1 MRIYFEPQE
10 SALCGQHCL
19 NNLLQGPFFS
29 ASDLSDIALGLDAQ
43 ERSMVTG
50 SRSSS
55 SNNVDEMG
63 NFSIEVIRSALK
75 MYSIVLLSWASSDE
89 RLTDPLREELGFIIN
104 RQSHWFS
111 IRKINGRWWNLNS
124 SLERPEP
131 VSPLHLSALLSQLR
145 AEHYYVFIARGT
157 APSQSE
163 ETLSALSAGRFF
175 EEKELLGEETGEKMV
190 AFSGAGHRLGG
201 EDGSSSVEEEEM
213 ARAIALSLGVA
224 MDEEARAK
232 TAKELMR
239 AKRLAAL
246 GMK

>member
-1 MRIYFEPQE
+1 M
-10 SALCGQHCL
+10 
-19 NNLLQGPFFS
+19 NNLLQGAFFS
-29 ASDLSDIALGLDAQ
+29 ASDLGDIALGLDAQ
-43 ERSMVTG
+43 ERSMVSG

-175 EEKELLGEETGEKMV
+175 EEKELLGEETGEKVV

-201 EDGSSSVEEEEM
+201 EDGSVEEEEM